1 MVVSCRPEEN
11 KTTQTNSSQFTNPAE
26 KLAFL
31 KQYVTAHSRILDAEY
46 DISYHD
52 NSTGLLAAPSD
63 WYITTAIRMDKD
75 SLDEWLSST
84 QKENYQIN
92 LNLWKTLSMPG
103 QKWTLTGS

>member
-1 MVVSCRPEEN
+1 MRQFVVVTGIFLVVVSCMPEEN
-11 KTTQTNSSQFTNPAE
+11 KTTQTNSSLFTNPAE

-63 WYITTAIRMDKD
+63 WYITTAIRTCFRIKFG
-75 SLDEWLSST
+75 LKP
-84 QKENYQIN
+84 QAC
-92 LNLWKTLSMPG
+92 
-103 QKWTLTGS
+103 